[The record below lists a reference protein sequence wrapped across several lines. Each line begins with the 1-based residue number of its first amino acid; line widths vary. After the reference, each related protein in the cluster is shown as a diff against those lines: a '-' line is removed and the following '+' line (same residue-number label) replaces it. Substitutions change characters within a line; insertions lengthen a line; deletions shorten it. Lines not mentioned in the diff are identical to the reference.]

1 MKLKRF
7 AGLLVVALGLAVP
20 AGANASG
27 EIPASQMILEP
38 KSGSFYNNAFKAAEW
53 RVETGV
59 TAPNPPN
66 VEILPT
72 RNTRLNLPPA
82 SQFTFNPPA
91 SMPVCPDNQ
100 IGPETNNS
108 APIPDIVAKCPNS
121 IIGNGTATFL
131 LNRVNQPENPS
142 VSLNGVVVIFNGGRV
157 GGQARLKFWA
167 YSYDTGVAIYTEG
180 TISPAGEL
188 DIPIPQLT
196 FDSAVNSLNVN
207 IPGQREEIYVPL
219 LDQTV
224 VLPGGQ
230 APNYVQAKCDTGA
243 FPYSADFLL
252 GRRLTDGTPTGDQV
266 NFDGIGEDVPCTGVR
281 ATAKL
286 AKPAIKGPGTA
297 KRGKVAKYK
306 VTIRNTGGLAAS
318 GVRLKASGK
327 GVKVNTAVGS
337 IPAGG
342 KKTVT
347 LKVKFRSKG
356 RIKATFLATSGNG
369 GKQKATKTI
378 RVR

>member
-27 EIPASQMILEP
+27 EIPASQMFLEP
-38 KSGSFYNNAFKAAEW
+38 KSGSFFNNAFKAAEW

-157 GGQARLKFWA
+157 DGQARLKFWA

-180 TISPAGEL
+180 TISPAGERV
-188 DIPIPQLT
+188 IPILIHGDAAFAGQGVVMETMQL
-196 FDSAVNSLNVN
+196 S
-207 IPGQREEIYVPL
+207 
-219 LDQTV
+219 
-224 VLPGGQ
+224 Q
-230 APNYVQAKCDTGA
+230 A
-243 FPYSADFLL
+243 
-252 GRRLTDGTPTGDQV
+252 
-266 NFDGIGEDVPCTGVR
+266 
-281 ATAKL
+281 
-286 AKPAIKGPGTA
+286 
-297 KRGKVAKYK
+297 RGYY
-306 VTIRNTGGLAAS
+306 TGGT
-318 GVRLKASGK
+318 VH
-327 GVKVNTAVGS
+327 VVINNQVGFTTS
-337 IPAGG
+337 RPDDA
-342 KKTVT
+342 
-347 LKVKFRSKG
+347 RS
-356 RIKATFLATSGNG
+356 TMYCSD
-369 GKQKATKTI
+369 
-378 RVR
+378 V

>member
-1 MKLKRF
+1 MKLKRL

-27 EIPASQMILEP
+27 EVPAAELFLTP

-66 VEILPT
+66 AEIRPT
-72 RNTRLNLPPA
+72 RNTRLIMPPA
-82 SQFTFNPPA
+82 SQMTFNPPA
-91 SMPVCPDNQ
+91 NMPVCTDDE
-100 IGPETNNS
+100 IGPESNLS
-108 APIPDIVAKCPNS
+108 APIPSIVSLCPNS

-131 LNRVNQPENPS
+131 LNRVNLPDQSPPS
-142 VSLNGVVVIFNGGRV
+142 LDGVVLVFHGGKV
-157 GGQARLKFWA
+157 GGQPRLKFWA

-180 TISPAGEL
+180 VLGTDGQL
-188 DIPIPQLT
+188 DIPIPQLS

-207 IPGQREEIYVPL
+207 LPGRAEQIYVPL

-224 VLPGGQ
+224 TLPGGQ
-230 APNYVQAKCDTGA
+230 APNYVQAKCNTGT
-243 FPYSADFLL
+243 FPFSADFLL
-252 GRRLTDGTPTGDQV
+252 GERLTDGTPTGPQEEFTDV
-266 NFDGIGEDVPCTGVR
+266 GEDETCTGVR

-286 AKPAIKGPGTA
+286 AKPAIKGPGKA
-297 KRGKVAKYK
+297 KRGKVAKYR
-306 VTIRNTGGLAAS
+306 VTVRNTGSLAAT
-318 GVRLKASGK
+318 GVRLKASGR

-356 RIKATFLATSGNG
+356 RVKATFLATSKNG

-378 RVR
+378 RVG